1 MKVALAG
8 FGTRG
13 DVQPLVCVGDELV
26 RRGHQVKLL
35 AGSNAAEMADAA
47 GLEFAPLPVDTQR
60 LFRSPTAQRML
71 ASGRLSAFFRWLWKE
86 ERAFAGGISDT
97 LIEHTDGADLLVSN
111 VFLEMR
117 CRAIAEARGS
127 SWLPVHLF
135 PHIPSRAYVCPALP
149 QRDLGPLNRVSH
161 EVLFEMA
168 WRGQRADIVAIRR
181 RLGLPPA
188 TRTLFTDATKGRLP
202 SIQGYSEAIFPAPVD
217 WPAAAR
223 PSGPILPSRDLRQR
237 LGEAGLGEDLEA
249 WLEDGPP
256 PVFFGFGSM
265 PVLDERSM
273 LATIRTVVAELG
285 VRGIVA
291 AGWSEFDA
299 MAADDSIFVV
309 GEVDHQALL
318 PRCAAA
324 VHHGG
329 AGTLAAGVAAG
340 APTLVCSVFGDQP
353 FWGSRCRALGIGA
366 TFPFKRLDAA
376 RLRRGLEAVLDP
388 RVAIKAREM
397 GKLIAAEDG
406 LGMAVARIEAA
417 AA

>member
-1 MKVALAG
+1 VALAS

-13 DVQPLVCVGDELV
+13 DMQPLVCVGHELA
-26 RRGHQVKLL
+26 RRGHRVKLL

-71 ASGRLSAFFRWLWKE
+71 AGGRLSAFFRWLWKE
-86 ERAFAGGISDT
+86 ERAFAAGISEV

-117 CRAIAEARGS
+117 CRAIAEAREVG
-127 SWLPVHLF
+127 WLPIHLF
-135 PHIPSRAYVCPALP
+135 PHIPSRSYVCPALP
-149 QRDLGPLNRVSH
+149 QRDLRPLNRASH

-168 WRGQRADIVAIRR
+168 WRGQRADIAAIRD
-181 RLGLPPA
+181 RLGLRPA

-202 SIQGYSEAIFPAPVD
+202 SVQAYSRAIFPAPAD

-223 PSGPILPSRDLRQR
+223 PSGPILASLDLRER
-237 LGEAGLGEDLEA
+237 FGEAGIGKDLET
-249 WLEDGPP
+249 WLGAGPP

-273 LATIRTVVAELG
+273 LATIRTVVTELG
-285 VRGIVA
+285 ARGIVA
-291 AGWSEFDA
+291 AGWSELDA
-299 MAADDSIFVV
+299 RVDDDSIFVV
-309 GEVDHQALL
+309 GEVDHRALL

-329 AGTLAAGVAAG
+329 AGTLAVGVAAG

-353 FWGSRCRALGIGA
+353 FWGSRCRALGIGE

-376 RLRRGLEAVLDP
+376 RLRAGLEAVLGP
-388 RVAIKAREM
+388 RVAIRAGEM
-397 GKLIAAEDG
+397 GKVVAAEDG
-406 LGMAVARIEAA
+406 LGEAVGRIEAA
-417 AA
+417 GS